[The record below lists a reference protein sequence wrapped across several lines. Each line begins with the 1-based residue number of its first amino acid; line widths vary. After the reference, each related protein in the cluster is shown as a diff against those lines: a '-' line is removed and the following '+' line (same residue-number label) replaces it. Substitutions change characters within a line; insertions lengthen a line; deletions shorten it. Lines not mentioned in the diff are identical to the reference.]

1 MAAAVH
7 FAHQMGGN
15 QEAGDGKEDVNTD
28 VAATDQLGPIVKDDD
43 GRDGDCAQRLNL
55 GPQQALLFRF
65 SSAAG
70 AY

>member
-1 MAAAVH
+1 MFPVVGILAGRLWLVLASAAALLLGAQALH
-7 FAHQMGGN
+7 
-15 QEAGDGKEDVNTD
+15 EARER
-28 VAATDQLGPIVKDDD
+28 A
-43 GRDGDCAQRLNL
+43 AQRLNL